1 MSKSDKKLAKNVT
14 ALKTKLDEYER
25 IEHPVF
31 KETLTDLG
39 AAILKNEMSKRADK
53 IGK

>member
-14 ALKTKLDEYER
+14 EMQKKLAEYES

-31 KETLTDLG
+31 KEHLTDLQTR
-39 AAILKNEMSKRADK
+39 ILKSEMSKRADK